1 MSPLS
6 FLSIRGLDVDYA
18 TRSARLSALRGIDLD
33 VEHGQSLGL
42 VGESGCGKSTLAAAI
57 LRLLPSN
64 GLISSGEI
72 RLDGTDLVG
81 LGAEPMRL
89 KRWKEIAYVPQN
101 AATSLSPVATLF
113 TQFIEAWSVHAK
125 PDRPR
130 LRERAEQLF
139 RDVELSPRWLDAYPH
154 QFSGGM
160 RQRAIIALA
169 LLFEPALLVADEPTT
184 GLDVIVQR
192 QVLDV
197 IKKVQ
202 RQHGTTLVFVSHD
215 IGVIA
220 ELCSRLAVMYAGEL
234 VEFGATRA
242 ILTAP
247 GHPYTIALKRAFPD
261 IRHPEHELHSI
272 PGQPPSLAD
281 PPRACVFAARC
292 PFARERCRAEKPV
305 PRAMPDGRR
314 VACHFAEEAEAMRA
328 SIMSGTAVYPME
340 AA

>member
-1 MSPLS
+1 MS
-6 FLSIRGLDVDYA
+6 FLSIRGLDVHYA
-18 TRSARLSALRGIDLD
+18 TRGATLRVLRGIDLD
-33 VEHGQSLGL
+33 IARGQSLGL

-57 LRLLPSN
+57 LRLLPGN
-64 GLISSGEI
+64 GRIAAGEI
-72 RLDGTDLVG
+72 RLDGTDLASVD
-81 LGAEPMRL
+81 AETMRL

-101 AATSLSPVATLF
+101 AATSLSPVTTLF
-113 TQFIEAWSVHAK
+113 TQFAEAWSVHAR
-125 PDRPR
+125 PDRQR

-169 LLFEPALLVADEPTT
+169 LLFEPSLLVADEPTT

-234 VEFGATRA
+234 VEFGETRA
-242 ILTAP
+242 IIREP

-272 PGQPPSLAD
+272 PGQPPSLAT
-281 PPRACVFAARC
+281 PPAACVFAARC
-292 PFARERCRAEKPV
+292 PFARERCHAEKPA
-305 PRAMPDGRR
+305 PRAMSDGRR
-314 VACHFAEEAEAMRA
+314 VACHFADETESMRA
-328 SIMSGTAVYPME
+328 SIMSGAAIYPVE